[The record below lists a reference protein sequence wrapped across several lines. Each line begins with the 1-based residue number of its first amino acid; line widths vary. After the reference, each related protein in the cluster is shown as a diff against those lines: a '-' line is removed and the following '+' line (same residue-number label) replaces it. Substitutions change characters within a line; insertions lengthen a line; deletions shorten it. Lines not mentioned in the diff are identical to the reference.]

1 MSGTVGVVL
10 FFGLLLVVI
19 LIHEL
24 GHYTLARLF
33 GFKVEEYFVGFG
45 PKIWSVRR
53 GGIEYGVKALP
64 LGGYVKIAGMN
75 PYEPVAPEDAA
86 SAYGAK
92 PIWQRAL
99 VIASG
104 PLSHAV
110 VAAVLFTV
118 VFAQFGDIRVDVR
131 TQPAIV
137 GEVTPTVGN
146 ATSPAADADLR
157 PGDRIVTVDGEA
169 VRTWE
174 QLVTYVRARPGQPV
188 VLGIERD
195 GHPLQVTLVPA
206 PLVIGGK
213 TIGRVGIEAG
223 VPRMSIS
230 SAIVAGVAHV
240 GTSAVDSFGQLGQV
254 FGPEGIGRTFERLF
268 SNTPREPQDPT
279 SVVGIGQVAATTGG
293 AGAWGELLYLL
304 GIVTVFIGLV
314 NLVPLPPFDGGHLLM
329 LVVERIRG
337 RAVDARKLVPVSA
350 AVMAFLVTFV
360 LATVINDIRDPISLM
375 Q

>member
-10 FFGLLLVVI
+10 FFSLLLVVI

-24 GHYTLARLF
+24 GHYALARLF
-33 GFKVEEYFVGFG
+33 GFKVQEYFVGFG

-99 VIASG
+99 VIAAG

-110 VAAVLFTV
+110 VAAVLFAV

-137 GEVTPTVGN
+137 GDVAQTVGN
-146 ATSPAADADLR
+146 STSPAADAGLR
-157 PGDRIVTVDGEA
+157 PGDSIVTVDGHA

-174 QLVTYVRARPGQPV
+174 QLVTYVRARPGQRV

-195 GHPLQVTLVPA
+195 GHLIQVTVVPA

-223 VPRMSIS
+223 LPRMSIP

-254 FGPEGIGRTFERLF
+254 FGPEGVGRTFERLF
-268 SNTPREPQDPT
+268 SNTPREPTDPA
-279 SVVGIGQVAATTGG
+279 SFVGIGQVAATSGG
-293 AGAWGELLYLL
+293 AGAWGDLLYLL
-304 GIVTVFIGLV
+304 GVVTVFIGLV

-329 LVVERIRG
+329 LAVERIRG

-360 LATVINDIRDPISLM
+360 LATVINDIKDPISLV